1 MLPWARVW
9 LTEGERVLLAML
21 ALTTPVRLWWTIYW
35 NVSWIPV
42 LTGRMNGVDMHDD
55 RKGRMRS
62 TDRSLVPTGTAD
74 VPTLVAE
81 APSARMVYLDRLRIS
96 LTVLVVLHHVAM
108 SFGAGGPA
116 FYYVDLPETI
126 VSRNLLVFVLF
137 NQAWF
142 MGAFFL
148 VAGYFTPHSLD
159 RKGNFGFLMS
169 RVVRLGIPLVLFSL
183 LLNPVAVS
191 GWFHVEDWL
200 GPYTGDTFDWVD
212 QIGMGPTW
220 FLAMLLIFSFGY
232 ALVRRLVGGDRLS
245 SAATKPPGLAMIG
258 AFVLVLA
265 TAGFLMRLQ
274 LAVGESWAGFP
285 SLGYLPQYVALFTIG
300 IVAARRDWL
309 SQLSVRTAA
318 TGLGAAVVASV
329 LLFPLAFSGQWFS
342 LELTETLP
350 EAMGDGSWRS
360 AVYALWD
367 ATLAVGLLAGL
378 IVMLRSVTRRE
389 GAFGRFLAQNSYAT
403 YFVHIPIVVYVAVL
417 VGNVGFGHTGRLLLA
432 AAIAVPVSFLAAS
445 AVRKLPGASRVF

>member
-1 MLPWARVW
+1 MQAFFGGIWAQWPIAMDPPPLAARPFLQERVTKD
-9 LTEGERVLLAML
+9 LCRGERGEGL
-21 ALTTPVRLWWTIYW
+21 
-35 NVSWIPV
+35 
-42 LTGRMNGVDMHDD
+42 
-55 RKGRMRS
+55 MRS
-62 TDRSLVPTGTAD
+62 TERPPGSTETAH
-74 VPTLVAE
+74 VLAEVAE
-81 APSARMVYLDRLRIS
+81 APSARMVYLDRLRIG

-126 VSRNLLVFVLF
+126 ISRNLLVFVLF

-148 VAGYFTPHSLD
+148 VAGYFTPRSLD
-159 RKGNFGFLMS
+159 RKGTVGFLRS
-169 RVVRLGIPLVLFSL
+169 RVVRLGIPLVVFSL
-183 LLNPVAVS
+183 VLNPLAMT
-191 GWFHVEDWL
+191 GWFHVADWL
-200 GPYTGDTFDWVD
+200 GPYTADTFDWVEH
-212 QIGMGPTW
+212 IGMGPTW

-232 ALVRRLVGGDRLS
+232 ALVRRLVGGRLLS
-245 SAATKPPGLAMIG
+245 SAVTKPPGLVMIG

-265 TAGFLMRLQ
+265 IAGFLMRLQ
-274 LAVGESWAGFP
+274 VAVGESWAGFP
-285 SLGYLPQYVALFTIG
+285 SLGYLPQYIALFTIG

-309 SQLSVRTAA
+309 SQFPVTTAA
-318 TGLGAAVVASV
+318 TGLGAAILASV

-350 EAMGDGSWRS
+350 EAMGDGYWRS

-367 ATLAVGLLAGL
+367 ATLAVGLIVGL
-378 IVMLRSVTRRE
+378 IVILRGVTRRE
-389 GAFGRFLAQNSYAT
+389 SAAGRFLTQNSYAT

-432 AAIAVPVSFLAAS
+432 AAVAVPVSFLAAS
-445 AVRKLPGASRVF
+445 AVRKLPGAGRVF